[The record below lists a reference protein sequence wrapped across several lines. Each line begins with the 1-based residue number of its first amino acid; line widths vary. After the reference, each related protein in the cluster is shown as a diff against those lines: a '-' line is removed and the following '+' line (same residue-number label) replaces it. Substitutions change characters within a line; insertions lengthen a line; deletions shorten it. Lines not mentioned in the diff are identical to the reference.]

1 MRLTGAALPSD
12 SCLTCFAIAWEVGQ
26 RPLDVFVHA
35 SACTRLRA
43 DGNRFDLFSRGI
55 FALGSTGY
63 GQGHLNCGCAGVLR
77 FRRFSFSCFGTAW
90 DFIGACCLDGQR
102 ERALEE
108 LSFRNVDGQR
118 PRGGETGCGRGPSRS
133 RRRSACSSRTFIT
146 KADSKVLSLDSPAF
160 LRWILVS
167 SPGVVYLGRL
177 FVSL

>member
-1 MRLTGAALPSD
+1 MRLTGAALPGM
-12 SCLTCFAIAWEVGQ
+12 SCLAFFAVAREAGES
-26 RPLDVFVHA
+26 PLEVFVHA
-35 SACTRLRA
+35 SSSTRIRA
-43 DGNRFDLFSRGI
+43 DGNRFDLLSRGI

-63 GQGHLNCGCAGVLR
+63 GQGHLNCGYAGVLR
-77 FRRFSFSCFGTAW
+77 FRRFPFSRLGAAS
-90 DFIGACCLDGQR
+90 DFVGACCLDGQR